1 MVVVVVAVVVGV
13 DVLGGVAELG
23 LVLGPYSRWIA
34 STSASAS
41 FTWRATCSQSQ
52 LSIVMTRTNHSSVL

>member
-1 MVVVVVAVVVGV
+1 MSSVVVVAVVVVVVVVVVVGV
-13 DVLGGVAELG
+13 SELG

-41 FTWRATCSQSQ
+41 FT
-52 LSIVMTRTNHSSVL
+52 

>member
-1 MVVVVVAVVVGV
+1 MSGMKRRHRLKVSSVVVVGVGV

-23 LVLGPYSRWIA
+23 LVLAPYSRWIA

-41 FTWRATCSQSQ
+41 FT
-52 LSIVMTRTNHSSVL
+52 